1 VSQIKKTTFVTCHFT
16 GEHLATASLQ
26 IGERADIDDHPR
38 LPRIAWIA
46 MRWKGGRGLKMLQHF
61 KGWLTKSLFEQANAQ

>member
-16 GEHLATASLQ
+16 GEHLARASLQ

-46 MRWKGGRGLKMLQHF
+46 MRWKAGPGFKDAATLQRMAYQEF
-61 KGWLTKSLFEQANAQ
+61 I